1 MDLYGPVL
9 RNYLFPAFESL
20 RGRPTV
26 ALLAYLERTQWASRD
41 ELDGIQVGFLRRLL
55 RHAYAHTTYYR
66 QLFDQHG
73 FVPDSIRTAADLSG
87 LPLMEREEARA
98 SMDTRLA
105 DAPPRVA
112 IKKSSSGSTGRPITV
127 MYNAESRHW
136 RDADRWRGYGWAGYR
151 IGQRAVHFW
160 AAGAVP
166 PATRFNRAKVK
177 ADRLIKRDLYVDC
190 TPRGDDHLRDVLA
203 QITEFQPDV
212 LVAYSQ
218 AAAMLAR
225 FALNHD
231 LATAIHARGNIP
243 VICGAERVWPHDR
256 EQIESAFG
264 PVFET
269 YGSREVMLMGAECEA
284 HDGLHTSMEK
294 LVIEVLVRDPSARH
308 GVRPAFSGETGEVV
322 VTDLHNLAHPLIR
335 YVTGD
340 LAVSRGDAPCGCGR
354 TLTRI
359 GPIEGRVTETLRDGK
374 GNAVSGLIF
383 NVLFVTLA
391 ESTSQFQVVQHLNGD
406 VTMKVVPIKAG
417 PFDAAAEKIAR
428 DFIAKYMPGIK
439 MTIDVVEDIPVTAAG
454 KRRVVV
460 VEQPR

>member
-55 RHAYAHTTYYR
+55 RHAYTHTTYYR

-73 FVPDSIRTAADLSG
+73 FVADSIRTAADLGG
-87 LPLMEREEARA
+87 LPLMEREAARA
-98 SMDTRLA
+98 SMTTRMA
-105 DAPPRVA
+105 DAPPLAV

-136 RDADRWRGYGWAGYR
+136 RDADRWRGYGWSGYR

-160 AAGAVP
+160 AAGAIP
-166 PATRFNRAKVK
+166 PSSRFGSAKLKV
-177 ADRLIKRDLYVDC
+177 DRLLKRDLYVDC
-190 TPRGDDHLRDVLA
+190 TPRGDDQLRDVLK
-203 QITEFQPDV
+203 QIGEFEPNV
-212 LVAYSQ
+212 IVAYSQ
-218 AAAMLAR
+218 AAATLAR
-225 FALNHD
+225 FAIKHD
-231 LATAIHARGNIP
+231 LAASIHQRGP
-243 VICGAERVWPHDR
+243 VPVLCGAERVWEHDR
-256 EQIESAFG
+256 EQIETAFG

-294 LVIEVLVRDPSARH
+294 LIVEVLVRDPSGRH
-308 GVRPAFSGETGEVV
+308 GVRPALAGETGEVV
-322 VTDLHNLAHPLIR
+322 VTDLHNLAQPLIR

-340 LAVSRGDAPCGCGR
+340 LAVARGDVACICGR
-354 TLTRI
+354 HLVRI

-383 NVLFVTLA
+383 NVLMTALA
-391 ESTSQFQVVQHLNGD
+391 DDATQFQVVQHATGD
-406 VTMKVVPIKAG
+406 VTFKVVPTTG
-417 PFDAAAEKIAR
+417 PIFDPRAEKISR
-428 DFIAKYMPGIK
+428 DFIAKYMPGIT

-460 VEQPR
+460 VEPR